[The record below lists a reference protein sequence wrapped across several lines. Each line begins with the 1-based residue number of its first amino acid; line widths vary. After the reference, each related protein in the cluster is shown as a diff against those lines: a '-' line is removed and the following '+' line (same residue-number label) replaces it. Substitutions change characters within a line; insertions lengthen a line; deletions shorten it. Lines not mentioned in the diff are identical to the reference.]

1 MTGNRCFCQSYIT
14 NKYKRTKATSI
25 LTKSC
30 LDFHLGSNM
39 VEFGLSFSDMSCVR
53 QSCTRKQTEG
63 TLGHE

>member
-1 MTGNRCFCQSYIT
+1 MTGNRCFCQPYIT
-14 NKYKRTKATSI
+14 NKYKHTKATSI

-53 QSCTRKQTEG
+53 TSVMHTETKQKE
-63 TLGHE
+63 L